1 MIQGEIGERLY
12 LSFNTVK
19 THIKSIFR
27 KLDVSTRR
35 DAVVRARDLGLL

>member
-1 MIQGEIGERLY
+1 MIQGEIGEHLY

>member
-27 KLDVSTRR
+27 ELDVSTRR